1 MDLPRFIFRG
11 NAVGVGG
18 HIHAPEDLIIWVQ
31 GASSLPV
38 IGGYSRSSVD
48 RVSFPKY
55 LTAARVKTQANGDF
69 SEKDKAFRTIATS
82 SVQKVVIT
90 DRLNAEL
97 LEANLISTHPLN
109 GGQPSIV
116 PTGTAIKNMR
126 LDGFPVTVKLDLDP
140 FIKYSTYDSLKEAYE
155 NDDAFFKRYGS
166 RFATRPPK
174 AKKAKV
180 KQKSKNKTKTK
191 REIPI
196 IAGYVMCSIVDEIRT
211 EHPRAKIE
219 GNVIILEG
227 FGRIFLGELLITS
240 VSKRLTLLRTKLG
253 SPVTGD
259 IVCAEVEDNGILPL

>member
-1 MDLPRFIFRG
+1 MDIPRFIFRG

-18 HIHAPEDLIIWVQ
+18 HIHDPEDLILWVQ

-69 SEKDKAFRTIATS
+69 SEKEKAFRTIATS

-90 DRLNAEL
+90 DRLSAEL

-116 PTGTAIKNMR
+116 PTGTAIKNIR
-126 LDGFPVTVKLDLDP
+126 LDGFPVTLKLDLAP
-140 FIKYSTYDSLKEAYE
+140 FIKYSTFDSLKDAYE

-166 RFATRPPK
+166 RFASRPPK
-174 AKKAKV
+174 AKKAK
-180 KQKSKNKTKTK
+180 QKNKTKTK

-240 VSKRLTLLRTKLG
+240 ASKRLTLLRTKLG

-259 IVCAEVEDNGILPL
+259 IACAEVEDNGIIVL